1 MAQPHPA
8 GSNGDTGASRRI
20 TRGGVGWIAAGLAL
34 LALFAAWFAVM
45 SYNGHLGDMVS
56 AKASSYL
63 QAAIQDVA
71 QNAPPLAGGRSPRVE
86 VSAPPG
92 PSYYVADFNNPAGG
106 LTYEVETRT
115 LDMLDRESTL
125 PLCRII
131 GLAVTQDPGMHI
143 DAHAVV
149 QYAGFLGALQTLTI
163 GVSLADPRFK
173 GPWGYAPA
181 TPLSQR
187 PFYG

>member
-1 MAQPHPA
+1 MAAYA
-8 GSNGDTGASRRI
+8 GLNLERGSRI

-34 LALFAAWFAVM
+34 LVLFGTWLVVM
-45 SYNGHLGDMVS
+45 SYNGHLGDIVS

-63 QAAIQDVA
+63 QAAVQDVA
-71 QNAPPLAGGRSPRVE
+71 QNAPPLAGGRSPRVG
-86 VSAPPG
+86 VRAPSG

-115 LDMLDRESTL
+115 LDMLNRESTL
-125 PLCRII
+125 PPCRII
-131 GLAVTQDPGMHI
+131 GLAITQAPGTHI
-143 DAHAVV
+143 DATAVV
-149 QYAGFLGALQTLTI
+149 QYAGFPGSLQTLTI

-181 TPLSQR
+181 SPPGQR
-187 PFYG
+187 PG

>member
-1 MAQPHPA
+1 MVRPHSA
-8 GSNGDTGASRRI
+8 ATEGDTGAFRRI
-20 TRGGVGWIAAGLAL
+20 TRGGVGRIAAGLAL
-34 LALFAAWFAVM
+34 LALFGAWLAVM
-45 SYNGHLGDMVS
+45 SYNGRLGDIVS

-86 VSAPPG
+86 VRAPPG

-106 LTYEVETRT
+106 LTYQVETRT
-115 LDMLDRESTL
+115 LDMLNRESTL

-131 GLAVTQDPGMHI
+131 GLAITQDPGMHI

-149 QYAGFLGALQTLTI
+149 QYAGFLGSLHTLTI

-181 TPLSQR
+181 SPPSQR
-187 PFYG
+187 PG

>member
-1 MAQPHPA
+1 MARTHSA
-8 GSNGDTGASRRI
+8 GTDGDTAAFRRI

-34 LALFAAWFAVM
+34 LALFGTWFAVM

-63 QAAIQDVA
+63 QAAVGDVA
-71 QNAPPLAGGRSPRVE
+71 QNASPLAGGRSPRVE
-86 VSAPPG
+86 VRAPPG
-92 PSYYVADFNNPAGG
+92 PSYYVADFNNPADG

-115 LDMLDRESTL
+115 LAMLNRESTL

-131 GLAVTQDPGMHI
+131 GLTITQDPGTHI

-149 QYAGFLGALQTLTI
+149 QYAGLLGSLQTLTI

-181 TPLSQR
+181 SPPGQR
-187 PFYG
+187 PG